1 MSSSQHSVVAS
12 AKSGGRRQLPLLLS
26 SILIVVAVWLVAA
39 GRQLDYLADDAY
51 ILFRHVLQHRRGLGM
66 IWDVWHPVQAHSSVL
81 WAYLLRLLSS
91 LGLPIEDAAR
101 LLGTCFGVLSVLLV
115 TVTLW
120 STLNLKRLLVAV
132 ALLATFPPLVLW
144 SSAGLETTLALCL
157 GLHFVSVVGRACEK
171 SVRPPLQE
179 AELLTAVLLGVVS
192 PLVRPDLPLQL
203 LGGLCCLFIWNA
215 RARRLIPVVVV
226 SCMMGILVYIALNRW
241 SYGVS
246 VAVPVAT
253 KFRIEPR
260 NVLRFGRYVLHD
272 APQLVL
278 LWLILAA
285 VLRKTWRSELIQD
298 PVALLSFGT
307 LCATLA
313 ELSLLGGDEL
323 SRGRFL
329 IWPFACTLLVLG
341 RLVVTV
347 RIPKGTRNGVLL
359 SLLALCVSQSAWAL
373 APEGDAPCSRWRK
386 SAGEW
391 LHSHSAP
398 EATIAVAPAGFIP
411 YFADRKTVDL
421 MGLAHQKIGTLPMV
435 RGSEPWGFAA
445 TEIAIAEGTCAIL
458 LVVCDSPAED
468 PRVYCEHPT
477 LRGIASSIK
486 SHPEYGFY
494 RADIGVGNPLRLA
507 VRRDCLSLFQGLS
520 EEPPLHSEVR

>member
-12 AKSGGRRQLPLLLS
+12 AKSGGSRRLSLLLAA
-26 SILIVVAVWLVAA
+26 ILSLVTIWLVAA

-91 LGLPIEDAAR
+91 LGLSIEDAAK
-101 LLGTCFGVLSVLLV
+101 LLGICFGSLSVMVV

-157 GLHFVSVVGRACEK
+157 GLHFVSLVGRACEK
-171 SVRPPLQE
+171 SVRPPMQE
-179 AELLTAVLLGVVS
+179 AELLTAVLLGVIS

-203 LGGLCCLFIWNA
+203 LGGLLCLFVWNA
-215 RARRLIPVVVV
+215 RARRLIPVVAV
-226 SCMMGILVYIALNRW
+226 SCVMGLLVYVALNRW

-260 NVLRFGRYVLHD
+260 NLLRFGRYVLHD

-285 VLRKTWRSELIQD
+285 VLRKTWRSELPQD
-298 PVALLSFGT
+298 PVALLGFGT

-341 RLVVTV
+341 RLVVAV

-359 SLLALCVSQSAWAL
+359 SLFSLCFAQSAWAL

-391 LHSHSAP
+391 LHSHSTP
-398 EATIAVAPAGFIP
+398 ELTIAVAPAGFIP

-421 MGLAHQKIGTLPMV
+421 MGLAHQKIGALPMP
-435 RGSEPWGFAA
+435 RGSEAWGRAA
-445 TEIAIAEGTCAIL
+445 TDIAIAEGTCAIL
-458 LVVCDSPAED
+458 LVVCDSPVED
-468 PRVYCEHPT
+468 PRMRCEHPT
-477 LRGIASSIK
+477 LRGIVSSIQ

-494 RADIGVGNPLRLA
+494 RAVTGVGNPLRLA
-507 VRRDCLSLFQGLS
+507 VRRDCLTQLQGLTVD
-520 EEPPLHSEVR
+520 EPVAQH